1 MPSGYSPALILF
13 RPSRRRHQHS
23 TPPPR
28 KLSELVFVSSSSPA
42 GQGCPRRVAARVHS
56 IGARRGRA
64 ILFDGARRRD
74 ADASARE
81 IKKCARRRRRR
92 GRRGALARGG
102 SCGSGAP
109 RQVARPRKAGP
120 KTRLRRRPRGK
131 FRGARRRGGRVAAP
145 PRGATWIFRGGRS
158 RTSRR
163 HAQVAKLRQ
172 LSFNLKKNQELRQDV
187 VSGDVGAARLMAMD
201 ADELATSAV
210 REERKKM
217 AESLRR
223 VDISQTGRGDA
234 AAASWIFRGDVPSP
248 VPRGSS

>member
-1 MPSGYSPALILF
+1 MCSPTA
-13 RPSRRRHQHS
+13 
-23 TPPPR
+23 PPR
-28 KLSELVFVSSSSPA
+28 ATWRP
-42 GQGCPRRVAARVHS
+42 
-56 IGARRGRA
+56 GARRK
-64 ILFDGARRRD
+64 LWKRRST
-74 ADASARE
+74 ASGQTSQSRTKNATTSPTARE
-81 IKKCARRRRRR
+81 VSWRASS
-92 GRRGALARGG
+92 GG
-102 SCGSGAP
+102 G
-109 RQVARPRKAGP
+109 
-120 KTRLRRRPRGK
+120 
-131 FRGARRRGGRVAAP
+131 VAAP